1 MTTYRTRDGD
11 VLDAICWRH
20 YGSVTAVAAV
30 LEANRELA
38 GYGPALPAG
47 VLIELPPLA
56 ESDTLSDVPTVRL
69 WD

>member
-11 VLDAICWRH
+11 MLDAICWRH
-20 YGSVTAVAAV
+20 YGSESAVPAA

-38 GYGPALPAG
+38 GYGPVLPAG
-47 VLIELPPLA
+47 VLIELPALA

>member
-1 MTTYRTRDGD
+1 MYRTREGD

-20 YGSVTAVAAV
+20 YGRESAVPAV

-38 GYGPALPAG
+38 TYGPVLPAG
-47 VLIELPPLA
+47 VLIVLPALA